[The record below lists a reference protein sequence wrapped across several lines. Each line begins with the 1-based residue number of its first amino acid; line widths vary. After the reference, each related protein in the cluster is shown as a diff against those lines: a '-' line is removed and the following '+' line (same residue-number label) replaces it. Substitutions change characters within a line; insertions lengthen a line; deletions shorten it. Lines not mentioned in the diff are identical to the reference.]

1 MAKTLDLNI
10 ISAEKTVF
18 SGKVT
23 SVGLPG
29 TMGGFSIHPDH
40 APLISSL
47 KKGILYYQ
55 IEGEETTVEFQI
67 NGGLVEVVKNL
78 VTVCVS

>member
-1 MAKTLDLNI
+1 MSKTLDLNI
-10 ISAEKTVF
+10 ISAEKTIF
-18 SGKVT
+18 SGAVT
-23 SVGLPG
+23 SVKLPG

-47 KKGILYYQ
+47 KKGSLSYQ
-55 IEGEETTVEFQI
+55 TENGEPVDLEI